1 MESKKIVAGFVRP
14 NWILM
19 VILMLIPI
27 VGFFAFVAFLC
38 GTLPTLLR
46 ANKSLK
52 NLEESSDMD
61 KAAKELTSAD
71 SKKIMNGKLILTEN
85 YVFCKG
91 TGYIF
96 TYDEIL
102 WAYRHRQTNTIL
114 FIPIQV
120 IDSLYIAAKGM
131 KPKMVASMGKDKL
144 DEIKAAIL
152 EIYNHNQN
160 CLIGYTNE
168 SVAKYKSLPNK

>member
-1 MESKKIVAGFVRP
+1 MDSKKVVAGFVRP

-19 VILMLIPI
+19 VILMLIPF

-46 ANKSLK
+46 ANKNLK
-52 NLEESSDMD
+52 KIEDAGKMEQ
-61 KAAKELTSAD
+61 AAKELTSANG
-71 SKKIMNGKLILTEN
+71 KKLMNGKLILTEN
-85 YVFCKG
+85 FVFCKA

-102 WAYRHRQTNTIL
+102 WAYRHRQTNTVL

-120 IDSLYIAAKGM
+120 IDSLYLAAKGM
-131 KPKMVASMGKDKL
+131 KPRMVVSMGKDKL
-144 DEIKAAIL
+144 EEIKAAIL

-160 CLIGYTNE
+160 CIIGYTNE